1 MYTLHQPHFWRLQ
14 DGAPLTAVSFSASGT
29 GLIAANASNHIGV
42 FNIETLSATDW
53 MKAHGTCLPA
63 RLLDMPGSIAS
74 ISVHPQVRTHSS
86 SIPIIIDNI
95 YYLQYAMC
103 ARQ

>member
-1 MYTLHQPHFWRLQ
+1 M
-14 DGAPLTAVSFSASGT
+14 TAVSFSANGT
-29 GLIAANASNHIGV
+29 GLIAASASNRIGV
-42 FNIETLSATDW
+42 FNIETLMATDW
-53 MKAHGTCLPA
+53 MKAHGTRLPA

-74 ISVHPQVRTHSS
+74 ISVHPQVRTHSL

-95 YYLQYAMC
+95 YYVQHAMC